1 MLYHQEKI
9 PKCFLNWFIS
19 SRIFWTMPPAQGIT
33 SAKLPYSPVGHRTA
47 STLQIK
53 SMDTPDFS
61 DNRVKFCAI
70 KI

>member
-1 MLYHQEKI
+1 
-9 PKCFLNWFIS
+9 
-19 SRIFWTMPPAQGIT
+19 MPPAQGIT

-47 STLQIK
+47 STLQTK